1 MTALWAF
8 LLEYQ
13 THLLFGVGLL
23 VGLLAAVHA
32 AMTKRDVRAAIAWV
46 GVVILSPFFGAFLY
60 FLVGI
65 NRINR
70 SRRLQHNEYL
80 LQDQLNGKH
89 QETANIAEISGIQFE
104 SLKKAGNRLSR
115 FPIWSNNN
123 ITPLLGGDEA
133 YKAMIAAIDSATK
146 TIAMQSYIFDNDV
159 IGKRIAQ
166 ALIRAHQRGVTVK
179 VLIDAIGAKYSRP
192 SIISLFK
199 NTGIDVAL
207 FEAHFFTFKMPY
219 SNLRCHRKILV
230 IDGQLAFSGGMNIR
244 ESFTSEICRGEPMK
258 DVHFQIRGPLVFQLL
273 LVFFHDWSFTTHEK
287 LMPANWI
294 LTPEALPESDIA
306 ARCITSGPDNDIT
319 STHRLIQAACAV
331 AQTHIRIQSPYFL
344 PDQVLLGALTTA
356 ARRGIRVDIL
366 IPGNNNLY
374 LVHCAMM
381 AQLNQ
386 VLDSG
391 CHVWRSNGPFDHS
404 KLFTV
409 DDGWALVGSS
419 NWDARSL
426 RLNFEVDIEVY
437 DRGFSTRLGQHID
450 GEIEKAIPIT
460 LETLKSM
467 SFIKQLR
474 NKIIWLASPYL

>member
-23 VGLLAAVHA
+23 VGLLAAIHA

-80 LQDQLNGKH
+80 LQEQVNGKH
-89 QETANIAEISGIQFE
+89 QVTTNIAEISGSQFE
-104 SLKKAGNRLSR
+104 SLKKAGNQLSR
-115 FPIWSNNN
+115 FPIWSNND
-123 ITPLLGGDEA
+123 ITPLPGGDEA
-133 YKAMIAAIDSATK
+133 YPAMIAAIDSATK

-159 IGKRIAQ
+159 VGKRIVQ
-166 ALIRAHQRGVTVK
+166 ALVRAHQRGVTVK

-244 ESFTSEICRGEPMK
+244 ESFTSEICQGAPMK

-273 LVFFHDWSFTTHEK
+273 LVFFHDWSFTTQEK
-287 LMPANWI
+287 LKPDLWI
-294 LTPEALPESDIA
+294 LTPETLPESNIA

-344 PDQVLLGALTTA
+344 PDQVLLGALNTA

-374 LVHCAMM
+374 LVNCAMM
-381 AQLNQ
+381 AQLDQ

-391 CHVWRSNGPFDHS
+391 CHVWRSDGPFDHS

-437 DRGFSTRLGQHID
+437 DRPFSTRIGQHID
-450 GEIEKAIPIT
+450 REIEKAIPIT
-460 LETLKSM
+460 RETLKSM